1 VSKKSSN
8 KPSVARAAKTAL
20 PFAADG
26 TFRRVIR
33 LRPEEWLLPAW
44 RRQETLPQPPV
55 SEFDRRACM
64 GRLNQIADGD
74 HINDIRPAEPP
85 LRMRKCEA
93 WFWMNAV
100 GSLKDLRSI
109 EEISEPSPEEVRT
122 RFKGNVYPGWSA
134 ATVTALQA
142 FFTPAELLDLILQA
156 PSNRW
161 WGSSTSK
168 LLQGY
173 ACYISPYLTPEERR
187 LIAQPHLS
195 EVLAAPSLPVSNVS
209 LEVLVALGMTEAVEQ
224 ALGKVIPDPNRG
236 VPMTLCLG
244 TGSES
249 AFVAAVRRFS
259 IIPSTTVHLRWWLSA
274 TEHRQLDALEPC
286 MATAFRNG
294 RSSAARELFEVVA
307 LAEVPELAPL
317 MLRWKRVPAVAR
329 LAAQWLVKHPVHA
342 AVGLA
347 GLAAGNDLIAAEAR
361 EHLQALAG
369 DHGPLIA
376 SAAEAAE
383 PTTADLLRNLLA
395 PLDAKAESASAETMP
410 DEIAASLKH
419 IKARRMPSWISLAM
433 LPAIRL
439 AQPASAMAD
448 AGSVVSALMQSELGR
463 PADLVQQLKQ
473 LAEPESLAGFASA
486 VFRQWLKQSCPAG
499 EWWVLWAVA
508 WFGGQ
513 ELHVHLA
520 QQLLSWPHQR
530 AVAGIE
536 ALVAAG
542 SRAALTRIYAL
553 SRWGFMEGMRSK
565 AAEEWQ
571 RLAQSAGVTEDQ
583 LADMQVYDGGLDEQG
598 RRFFINGDSVIIGTL
613 DEHLRPRMIRGGK
626 SSPARPDT
634 SLPELRKAWK
644 PFRRLV
650 QDAVNLTV
658 RRLQQDMLD
667 ETPRLLSDFRRGV
680 LGNPLFLRI
689 ASQIVWTATDA
700 NGAVEAIFRPAEDG
714 ELIDVAH
721 SRIALPDNATVM
733 AVHPL
738 RLTAGQKSQW
748 QEHFEDHRIV
758 QPFPQVHREVVDCL
772 PDERNA
778 RTITRFED
786 QQVPH
791 ERHRVLT
798 DAALWRC
805 GSVNDVNQIR
815 HFHRAGVIACI
826 CHDAAL
832 YFGTAAADRTI
843 RLGEI
848 YFVKEDLP
856 VKSWRAAKNH
866 VLIGEVPPI
875 ILSETLRLAHLL
887 SSIPADAVTCS

>member
-1 VSKKSSN
+1 M
-8 KPSVARAAKTAL
+8 L

-26 TFRRVIR
+26 SFLRVIH

-44 RRQETLPQPPV
+44 RRQEVLPQPPV
-55 SEFDRRACM
+55 SKFDRRACM
-64 GRLNQIADGD
+64 GRLNQVADGD
-74 HINDIRPAEPP
+74 HIVDIRPAEPP
-85 LRMRKCEA
+85 LRMTKCEA

-109 EEISEPSPEEVRT
+109 EEITEPSLEEVRT
-122 RFKGNVYPGWSA
+122 RFQGNVYPGWSA

-142 FFTPAELLDLILQA
+142 FFSPAELLELILHA
-156 PSNRW
+156 PAHRW
-161 WGSSTSK
+161 WGSSSFK
-168 LLQGY
+168 LQQGF
-173 ACYISPYLTPEERR
+173 ACYISPYLTPEERL
-187 LIAQPHLS
+187 LIAQPHLA
-195 EVLAAPSLPVSNVS
+195 EVMAASSLS
-209 LEVLVALGMTEAVEQ
+209 LSHESLRALVALGMTEAVEQ
-224 ALGKVIPDPNRG
+224 ALEKIIPDPYRG
-236 VPMTLCLG
+236 VPMALCLG

-259 IIPSTTVHLRWWLSA
+259 IIPSSTMELRFWLAA
-274 TEHRQLDALEPC
+274 TEHRQLDTLEPC
-286 MATAFRNG
+286 MKAASQNG
-294 RSSAARELFEVVA
+294 RSSAARELFQVVA
-307 LAEVPELAPL
+307 LAEVPEMAPL

-347 GLAAGNDLIAAEAR
+347 GLAAGNDLISAEAR

-369 DHGPLIA
+369 DQGPLIA

-383 PTTADLLRNLLA
+383 PATADLLRKLLDPFTDKSGHSA
-395 PLDAKAESASAETMP
+395 AEAVP
-410 DEIAASLKH
+410 DEIAASLKC
-419 IKARRMPSWISLAM
+419 IKARRMPSWCSLAM

-439 AQPASAMAD
+439 PQPASAVVD
-448 AGSVVSALMQSELGR
+448 AGSVVAALMQSELGR

-473 LAEPESLAGFASA
+473 LAEPESLAGFARA

-553 SRWGFMEGMRSK
+553 SRWGFMEGMRSQ

-571 RLAQSAGVTEDQ
+571 RLAQSAGLTEDQ
-583 LADMQVYDGGLDEQG
+583 LADMQVHDGGLDGQG
-598 RRFFINGDSVIIGTL
+598 RRFFISGDSVIIGTV
-613 DEHLRPRMIRGGK
+613 DEHLRPCMIRGGK
-626 SSPARPDT
+626 SLPARTDT
-634 SLPELRKAWK
+634 SLAELRKAWK

-650 QDAVNLTV
+650 QDAVSLTV
-658 RRLQQDMLD
+658 RRLQQDMVD
-667 ETPRLLSDFRRGV
+667 ETPRLLSDFRRWV

-689 ASQIVWTATDA
+689 ASQIVWTATDV

-714 ELIDVAH
+714 ELIDAAH
-721 SRIALPDNATVM
+721 SRITLPDTATVM

-758 QPFPQVHREVVDCL
+758 QPFPQVHREVLGCL
-772 PDERNA
+772 PGELNA

-815 HFHRAGVIACI
+815 HFHREGVIACI
-826 CHDAAL
+826 CHDAAF

-856 VKSWRAAKNH
+856 VKNWRAAKNH
-866 VLIGEVPPI
+866 VLVGEVPPI
-875 ILSETLRLAHLL
+875 VLSETLRLAHLL
-887 SSIPADAVTCS
+887 SGIPADSVTRC